1 MKLMRGAGSSQA
13 RFRLRVQK
21 RKKEIFDLVLP
32 FFLKP

>member
-21 RKKEIFDLVLP
+21 RKKEIFHLGLP
-32 FFLKP
+32 LILF